1 MRQVCQRI
9 LRTVCVIQR
18 VLTRCRRSKEISNH
32 VALSL
37 LFFSKITYEKKMVM
51 VPIHY
56 LPSLPL
62 GPSLGGSRHSAFTTV
77 RGITTRRHFN
87 APRLVAALGDEDS
100 DAPLGGR
107 SSTWRPESPTMATRP
122 EENND
127 AAATVLQAKAAVGVI
142 KRSPA
147 AVERHRVKATNP
159 NARRAALPTRV
170 HRIAILLPGSLPGK
184 RHRRTTARRVPLEF
198 SISGGNGGSRLSR
211 GSGSVAVVFAPTL
224 PPLVASFEAAP
235 TASLRKVVL
244 CPVLDD
250 QKL

>member
-1 MRQVCQRI
+1 
-9 LRTVCVIQR
+9 
-18 VLTRCRRSKEISNH
+18 
-32 VALSL
+32 
-37 LFFSKITYEKKMVM
+37 MVM

-77 RGITTRRHFN
+77 RAITTRRHFN

-107 SSTWRPESPTMATRP
+107 LATWRPDSPTMATIP

-127 AAATVLQAKAAVGVI
+127 AAATVLQTNAAVGVI

-147 AVERHRVKATNP
+147 AVERHRVKAANP
-159 NARRAALPTRV
+159 NARLAALPKRV

-184 RHRRTTARRVPLEF
+184 RRRRRTTARRVPLEF